1 MYHSELLILR
11 NGWEEP
17 LHPAGKTPVY
27 NVLEA
32 QNICFIELVM
42 VFLKTKFMCIQLW
55 FSITI
60 ICLLQNYATNYFVS
74 NCLRECTPIH
84 SFFISTWSN
93 KHIKAFFQNIKHIKL
108 LTKKI
113 SSSKTL
119 IAHSEKLSTW
129 ISTSRVLTWQKLST
143 WEKIKDFAN

>member
-93 KHIKAFFQNIKHIKL
+93 KPIQAFFQKNEHRAHKAFDEKNTHVKGFACRQWNIKHRNKIIKGL
-108 LTKKI
+108 NM
-113 SSSKTL
+113 S
-119 IAHSEKLSTW
+119 
-129 ISTSRVLTWQKLST
+129 Q
-143 WEKIKDFAN
+143 IKHMRKN